1 MTVRIAMGAAVLALA
16 ACSPTDGA
24 TTADDATSTAA
35 VVDANAPEA
44 VFPDSTAEITAADIG
59 ARVAEL
65 ADDKYEGRG
74 PGTPAGE
81 ASAQWIADE
90 MARIG
95 LEPGNNGSY
104 FQTVEMVGQT
114 VDPSTSSLTITAN
127 GEDIPLALGSQ
138 AVYVSLHQDKQ
149 SVSIEDSPLVFV
161 GYGVNAPEVGWN
173 DYEGVDVTGKTV
185 VMFVNDPGF
194 ITNDDSLFGG
204 RAMTYYG
211 RWTYKYEE
219 ASRQG
224 AAAAILIH
232 ESEPASYGWEV
243 VQNSWTGEQAN
254 LVLADGGASRTL
266 VDGWVQLDVAT
277 DLFNRAGLDI
287 DELRTAANQR
297 GFTAVPM
304 EGLTASA
311 TINQKVEFRDSRNVV
326 GTLPGAE
333 RPDEHVLFTAHWD
346 HLGVNR
352 DIREN
357 VDKIF
362 NGAVDNATGVAI
374 ILDIAEKMA
383 ADPAPARS
391 VTFLAVTLEESG
403 LLGSAYFAD
412 NPFIPLNKIVG
423 GINIDAVLP
432 TGEANDMVVVGY
444 GASELEDL
452 LKEII
457 DEQGRTIVP
466 DPEPEAGY
474 FYRSDHIS
482 LAKKGVPMLY
492 ADAGVDLVDGGVSAG
507 IAAGE
512 AYRLRAYHAVTD
524 EYSTD
529 WQLGSLV
536 QVAETDYELAKRLA
550 NSDQWPEWY
559 DGNEFKATREASL
572 AGE

>member
-1 MTVRIAMGAAVLALA
+1 MIARTAIGAAFFALA
-16 ACSPTDGA
+16 ACSPT
-24 TTADDATSTAA
+24 TDAPETAA
-35 VVDANAPEA
+35 PAPAEGPVA

-74 PGTPAGE
+74 PGTVAGE
-81 ASAQWIADE
+81 AAAQWIADE

-95 LEPGNNGSY
+95 LQPGNNGSW

-114 VDPSTSSLTITAN
+114 VDPGSSSMTITAN
-127 GEDIPLALGSQ
+127 GEEIPLALGTE
-138 AVYVSLHQDKQ
+138 AVYVTLHQDKET
-149 SVSIEDSPLVFV
+149 VSIADSELVFV
-161 GYGVNAPEVGWN
+161 GYGVNAPEAGWN

-194 ITNDDSLFGG
+194 ITDDDSLFGG

-254 LVLADGGASRTL
+254 LVLADAGASRTL
-266 VDGWVQLDVAT
+266 VDGWVQLDIAT

-287 DELRTAANQR
+287 NEQRAAANQR

-304 EGLTASA
+304 TGLTASA
-311 TINQKVEFRDSRNVV
+311 TINQKVEFRDSRNVI

-352 DIREN
+352 DIRDN

-383 ADPAPARS
+383 ADPQPERS

-403 LLGSAYFAD
+403 LLGSAYYAD
-412 NPFIPLNKIVG
+412 NPIIPLNKTVG
-423 GINIDAVLP
+423 GLNIDAVLP
-432 TGEANDMVVVGY
+432 TGESRDAVVVGY
-444 GASELEDL
+444 GASEMEDL
-452 LKEII
+452 LKEVM

-466 DPEPEAGY
+466 DPEPQAGY
-474 FYRSDHIS
+474 FYRSDHVS

-492 ADAGVDLVDGGVSAG
+492 ADGGVDLVEGGVAAG
-507 IAAGE
+507 TAAGE
-512 AYRLRAYHAVTD
+512 AYRIRNYHAVTD
-524 EYSTD
+524 EYSPD
-529 WQLGSLV
+529 WELGSLV
-536 QVAETDYELAKRLA
+536 QVGVTDYELAKRLA
-550 NSDQWPEWY
+550 NSDQWPAWY
-559 DGNEFKATREASL
+559 EGNEFKAIRDASL

>member
-1 MTVRIAMGAAVLALA
+1 MFAMA
-16 ACSPTDGA
+16 ACSPTTETPE
-24 TTADDATSTAA
+24 TTAAEPTTG
-35 VVDANAPEA
+35 PIA
-44 VFPDSTAEITAADIG
+44 VFPDSTTEITAADIG
-59 ARVAEL
+59 ARIAEL

-114 VDPSTSSLTITAN
+114 VDPATSNLTITAN
-127 GEDIPLALGSQ
+127 GEDIPLALGAQ
-138 AVYVSLHQDKQ
+138 AVYGTLHQDKP
-149 SVSIEDSPLVFV
+149 SVSIKDSELVFV
-161 GYGVNAPEVGWN
+161 GYGVTAPEADWD
-173 DYEGVDVTGKTV
+173 DYAGVDVTGKTV

-219 ASRQG
+219 ASRHG
-224 AAAAILIH
+224 AAGVLLIH
-232 ESEPASYGWEV
+232 ETEPASYGWDV

-254 LVLADGGASRTL
+254 LVLSDGGASRSL
-266 VDGWVQLDVAT
+266 VDGWIQLDVAT
-277 DLFNRAGLDI
+277 DLFTRAGLDI
-287 DELRTAANQR
+287 NEMRQAANQR

-304 EGLTASA
+304 TGLTASA
-311 TINQKVEFRDSRNVV
+311 TINQSVEFRDSRNVV

-346 HLGVNR
+346 HLGKNPALEG
-352 DIREN
+352 DQ
-357 VDKIF
+357 IF
-362 NGAVDNATGVAI
+362 NGAVDNASGVAI
-374 ILDIAEKMA
+374 ILDIAEKMVS
-383 ADPAPARS
+383 DPAPARS

-423 GINIDAVLP
+423 GLNIDAVLP
-432 TGEANDMVVVGY
+432 TGESRDTVVVGY

-452 LKEII
+452 LKEVM
-457 DEQGRTIVP
+457 DEQGRVIVP

-482 LAKKGVPMLY
+482 LSKKGVPMLY
-492 ADAGVDLVDGGVSAG
+492 ADAGVDLVEGGTTAGTAAGDTYRREAYHGVS
-507 IAAGE
+507 
-512 AYRLRAYHAVTD
+512 D
-524 EYSTD
+524 EYSPD
-529 WQLGSLV
+529 WNLAGMV
-536 QVAETDYELAKRLA
+536 QVANTDYELAKRLA
-550 NSDQWPEWY
+550 NTDTWPAWY
-559 DGNEFKATREASL
+559 EGNEFKGIREASL

>member
-1 MTVRIAMGAAVLALA
+1 MIARTAIGAALFALA
-16 ACSPTDGA
+16 ACSPT
-24 TTADDATSTAA
+24 ADAPDAASAA
-35 VVDANAPEA
+35 PAEGPVA
-44 VFPDSTAEITAADIG
+44 VFPETTPEITAADIG
-59 ARVAEL
+59 ARIAEL

-74 PGTPAGE
+74 PGTVAGE
-81 ASAQWIADE
+81 ASAQWVADE

-95 LEPGNNGSY
+95 LKPGNGDSY
-104 FQTVEMVGQT
+104 FQTVEMVAQT
-114 VDPSTSSLTITAN
+114 VIPSTSSMSITAN
-127 GEDIPLALGSQ
+127 GEEIPLALGSQ
-138 AVYVSLHQDKQ
+138 AVYVTLHQDKET
-149 SVSIEDSPLVFV
+149 VTIEDSPLVFV
-161 GYGVNAPEVGWN
+161 GYGVNAPEADWN
-173 DYEGVDVTGKTV
+173 DYEGVDVAGKTV

-232 ESEPASYGWEV
+232 EDEPAAYGWTV

-254 LVLADGGASRTL
+254 LVLADAGASRTL

-287 DELRTAANQR
+287 DEMRAAANQR
-297 GFTAVPM
+297 GFKAVPM
-304 EGLTASA
+304 DGLTASA
-311 TINQKVEFRDSRNVV
+311 TINQKVEFRDSRNVI

-352 DIREN
+352 DIREGA
-357 VDKIF
+357 DKIF

-374 ILDIAEKMA
+374 ILDIAEKLA
-383 ADPAPARS
+383 ADPAPQRS

-403 LLGSAYFAD
+403 LLGSAYYAD
-412 NPFIPLNKIVG
+412 NPIIPLNKTVG
-423 GINIDAVLP
+423 GLNIDAVLP
-432 TGEANDMVVVGY
+432 TGETRDAVVVGY
-444 GASELEDL
+444 GASEMEDL
-452 LKEII
+452 LKEIM
-457 DEQGRTIVP
+457 DEQGRVIVP

-474 FYRSDHIS
+474 FYRSDHVS

-492 ADAGVDLVDGGVSAG
+492 ADGGVDLVEGGESAG

-512 AYRLRAYHAVTD
+512 AYRIKAYHAVTD
-524 EYSTD
+524 EYSPD
-529 WQLGSLV
+529 WELGSLL
-536 QVAETDYELAKRLA
+536 QVAVTDYELAKRLA

-559 DGNEFKATREASL
+559 DGNEFKGIREASL

>member
-1 MTVRIAMGAAVLALA
+1 MIARTAIGAALFALA
-16 ACSPTDGA
+16 ACSPSTEAPEPDASTPAA
-24 TTADDATSTAA
+24 T
-35 VVDANAPEA
+35 PEA

-59 ARVAEL
+59 ARIAEL

-74 PGTPAGE
+74 PGTVAGE

-95 LEPGNNGSY
+95 LQPGNDGSY

-114 VDPSTSSLTITAN
+114 VDPATSNLTITAN
-127 GEDIPLALGSQ
+127 GEDIPLALGTQ
-138 AVYVSLHQDKQ
+138 AVYVTLHQDKP
-149 SVSIEDSPLVFV
+149 SVSIEDSELVFV
-161 GYGVNAPEVGWN
+161 GYGVNAPEADWN

-224 AAAAILIH
+224 AAGVLLIH
-232 ESEPASYGWEV
+232 ETEPASYGWDV

-254 LVLADGGASRTL
+254 LVLSDGGASRSL
-266 VDGWVQLDVAT
+266 VDGWIQLDVAE
-277 DLFNRAGLDI
+277 DLFTRAGLDI
-287 DELRTAANQR
+287 DAMRTAANQR

-304 EGLTASA
+304 TGLTASA
-311 TINQKVEFRDSRNVV
+311 TVNQTVEFRDSRNVV

-333 RPDEHVLFTAHWD
+333 RPDEHILFTAHWD
-346 HLGVNR
+346 HLGKNPALEG
-352 DIREN
+352 DQ
-357 VDKIF
+357 IF
-362 NGAVDNATGVAI
+362 NGAVDNASGVAI
-374 ILDIAEKMA
+374 VLEIAEKMI

-423 GINIDAVLP
+423 GLNIDAVLP
-432 TGEANDMVVVGY
+432 TGESRDTVVVGY
-444 GASELEDL
+444 GASELEDM
-452 LKEII
+452 LKEVM
-457 DEQGRTIVP
+457 DEQGRVIVP

-492 ADAGVDLVDGGVSAG
+492 ADAGVDLVDGGA
-507 IAAGE
+507 AAGTMAGDTYRRE
-512 AYRLRAYHAVTD
+512 AYHGVSD
-524 EYSTD
+524 EYAPD
-529 WQLGSLV
+529 WNIAGMV
-536 QVAETDYELAKRLA
+536 QVAVTDYELAKRLA
-550 NSDQWPEWY
+550 NSDQWPAWY
-559 DGNEFKATREASL
+559 DGNEFKGIREASL